1 MSKTEFRFEDL
12 ENIRLMATREKE
24 VLKAKAKNYNND
36 CKMSDEKR
44 LQKAQEVQEE
54 INIISKIADKA
65 TIKIGEMLAENE
77 NG

>member
-1 MSKTEFRFEDL
+1 
-12 ENIRLMATREKE
+12 
-24 VLKAKAKNYNND
+24 
-36 CKMSDEKR
+36 
-44 LQKAQEVQEE
+44 VQEE